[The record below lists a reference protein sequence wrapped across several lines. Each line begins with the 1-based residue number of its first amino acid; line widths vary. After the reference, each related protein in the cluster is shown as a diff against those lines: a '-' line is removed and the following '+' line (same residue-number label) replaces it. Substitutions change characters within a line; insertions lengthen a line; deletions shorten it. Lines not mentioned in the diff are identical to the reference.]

1 MGIGAGWVI
10 GLVAVDGLTS
20 ADVIYGMRFYFRPWA
35 IIFSMIKA
43 AFFGFA
49 ISFIACYVGLQ
60 GKGGAEGVGRTTT
73 ASVVTTT
80 LAIMILDVTLAPML
94 KWF

>member
-1 MGIGAGWVI
+1 
-10 GLVAVDGLTS
+10 
-20 ADVIYGMRFYFRPWA
+20 MRYYFRPWA
-35 IIFSMIKA
+35 VIFSLIKGT
-43 AFFGFA
+43 FFGLA

-80 LAIMILDVTLAPML
+80 LALMIVDVTLAPML